1 MGIALGLPAREIKD
15 MLHSSLYEAIEMEFP
30 EAGLGFAL
38 KSRFN
43 ISEQ

>member
-1 MGIALGLPAREIKD
+1 
-15 MLHSSLYEAIEMEFP
+15 MEFP

-43 ISEQ
+43 ISEQWLRDILMFIGEVQKKEAKRT